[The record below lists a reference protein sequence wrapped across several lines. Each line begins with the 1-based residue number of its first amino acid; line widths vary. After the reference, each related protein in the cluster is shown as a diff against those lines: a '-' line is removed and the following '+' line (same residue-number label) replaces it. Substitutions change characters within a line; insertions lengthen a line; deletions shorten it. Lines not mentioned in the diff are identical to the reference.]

1 MLLAILLLI
10 CAITGGTLL
19 TFLFDRSTPRAAR
32 LCIGAC
38 IGLALMATIGY
49 LLALVFG
56 LGATTIILTALL
68 LLLPCLLLLNSDLR
82 VAALGTVRPN
92 ASPAGSSA
100 GGIGYLAFYLA
111 IAILLAMV
119 FSRAVFER
127 PDGIYT
133 GVTNNLGDL
142 PLHLQVINSFT
153 QG

>member
-19 TFLFDRSTPRAAR
+19 TFLFDRGTPRAAR
-32 LCIGAC
+32 LCMGAC
-38 IGLALMATIGY
+38 IGLALMATLGF
-49 LLALVFG
+49 LLALLFG

-68 LLLPCLLLLNSDLR
+68 LLLPWLLLLNGGHRVVILSALR
-82 VAALGTVRPN
+82 P
-92 ASPAGSSA
+92 SAGSA

-127 PDGIYT
+127 
-133 GVTNNLGDL
+133 
-142 PLHLQVINSFT
+142 
-153 QG
+153 